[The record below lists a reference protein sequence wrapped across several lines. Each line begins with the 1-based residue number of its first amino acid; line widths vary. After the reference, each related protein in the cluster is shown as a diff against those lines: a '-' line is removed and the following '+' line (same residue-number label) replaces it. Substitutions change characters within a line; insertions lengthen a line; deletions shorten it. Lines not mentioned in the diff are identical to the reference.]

1 MSWIAMNRWWMM
13 GVSVW
18 SALSVAAPERL
29 EYTAVEYPR
38 IERAQFA
45 EHWQLSL
52 EEFDRYQ
59 QYMALEGR
67 YFYAHLDPVT
77 VLGVIETDPVR
88 QQHYATLYLRQ
99 ERQRIAQQTGFAA
112 LVALR
117 QQQLYGAERVFD
129 FSTLPQAAHSPG
141 YQAARQGE
149 RPERLAPPDEYGVFA
164 PQAGDRVDLL
174 VTPICQTECFALL
187 DALMATPVDRVHLYG
202 YGFSEPAALAA
213 WLMAWPHSDT
223 DSERLQLKRFDPLI
237 FPTAER
243 PQVLLR
249 RDGIVVAR
257 R

>member
-1 MSWIAMNRWWMM
+1 MGKSWWVVGLYAWTTLGI
-13 GVSVW
+13 
-18 SALSVAAPERL
+18 AAPGTV

-52 EEFDRYQ
+52 EEFERYQ
-59 QYMALEGR
+59 HYMALEGR

-77 VLGVIETDPVR
+77 VLGLIETDPVR

-112 LVALR
+112 LVAAR
-117 QQQLYGAERVFD
+117 QMQLYGAERVFD
-129 FSTLPQAAHSPG
+129 FSTLPQAANSPG

-149 RPERLAPPDEYGVFA
+149 RTHRAPPPDDYGVFA
-164 PQAGDRVDLL
+164 PQAGDSVDLL
-174 VTPICQTECFALL
+174 VTPACQTVCFELL
-187 DALMATPVDRVHLYG
+187 DALVATPVERINIYG
-202 YGFSEPAALAA
+202 YGFTDIAALAA
-213 WLMAWPHSDT
+213 WLTAWPKSREVQ
-223 DSERLQLKRFDPLI
+223 ERLQLKRFDPLI
-237 FPTAER
+237 FTTAER

-249 RDGIVVAR
+249 RDGMVVAR